1 MKICIFLEKYFFPEI
16 YFPFLY
22 NFLNDLSNLYN
33 LFIYIPDIDIV
44 RIKNCNPD
52 ISEYFQDMKLKYYNF
67 ISIKNFDV
75 LLLFSEYDTNM
86 SFDRRSLVIKDLTF
100 KETFLILS
108 HNMVIKN
115 IRGYNCNLFFCN
127 YTDNIF
133 SLYKS
138 NEIDKF
144 KEKYKISNSKEFVSI
159 ILNKDE
165 FNELN
170 IDNYN
175 DYNLLSLKNNNFSNS
190 IRIDEIDFIYM
201 ISFSEYII
209 TNLDYYNYLN
219 NLFNINVKLFDKDSF
234 LIKKKSNKINIYE
247 GLDNIAKVKFIKR
260 SVI

>member
-1 MKICIFLEKYFFPEI
+1 MKICIFLEKYLFPEI

-22 NFLNDLSNLYN
+22 NFLNDLSKLYN

-44 RIKNCNPD
+44 KIKNCNPD
-52 ISEYFQDMKLKYYNF
+52 ISEYFQDKKLKYYNF
-67 ISIKNFDV
+67 ISIKIFDV

-100 KETFLILS
+100 KEAFLILS

-115 IRGYNCNLFFCN
+115 IRGYDCNLFFCN
-127 YTDNIF
+127 YIDNIF
-133 SLYKS
+133 SSYKS
-138 NEIDKF
+138 KEIDKF
-144 KEKYKISNSKEFVSI
+144 KKKYKIFNDRKFVSI
-159 ILNKDE
+159 FLTKDE
-165 FNELN
+165 FNKLN
-170 IDNYN
+170 LENYN
-175 DYNLLSLKNNNFSNS
+175 DYNLLSSKNNNLINV
-190 IRIDEIDFIYM
+190 IKIDEIDFIYM

-219 NLFNINVKLFDKDSF
+219 NLFNINVKLFDKDCF

-260 SVI
+260 NMI